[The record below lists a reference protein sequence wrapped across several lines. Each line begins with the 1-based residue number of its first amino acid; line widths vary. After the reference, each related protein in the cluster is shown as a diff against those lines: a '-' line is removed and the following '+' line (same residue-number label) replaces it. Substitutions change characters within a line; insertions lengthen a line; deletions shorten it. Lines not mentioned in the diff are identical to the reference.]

1 MKIAVLN
8 ECFLN
13 ESHIERLK
21 KLGEVAIYNDTD
33 TEEKA
38 TARLNDVEVAI
49 ADCFVSP
56 LNKKVLSSAK
66 NLKYISI
73 NSIGFDLVDLEAAK
87 EQGILISNIPGYSSE
102 AVAEHAIAL
111 MFAVVRNLVQ
121 MDKKVREKPYEI
133 DPADKSQLPLLGFNL
148 QGKTLGV
155 IGLGS
160 IGRRVAEIGNGIG
173 MRVIAFN
180 RSTKTVSNIEMVT
193 LDKLL
198 RDSDVVS
205 LHTPLNSESE
215 GLIGKDQLKLMR
227 NHSVLINT
235 ARGKI
240 VDTQALYNA
249 LKDGVIAGAGIDT
262 LAEWDKSNPLLSLEN
277 TVITPHGAW
286 YTTESFEN
294 LAEMVTSNVE
304 AFIDGEPTNLI

>member
-1 MKIAVLN
+1 MKIAILN
-8 ECFLN
+8 ECFLT
-13 ESHIERLK
+13 EDHITRLK
-21 KLGEVAIYNDTD
+21 KLGEVSVYNDTD

-38 TARLNDVEVAI
+38 IERLKDVEMAI

-56 LNKKVLSSAK
+56 LNKNVLSSAK
-66 NLKYISI
+66 SLKYISI
-73 NSIGFDLVDLEAAK
+73 NSIGFDLVDLESAK
-87 EQGILISNIPGYSSE
+87 ENGILVSNIPGYSSE

-111 MFAVVRNLVQ
+111 IFAVVRKLVQ

-160 IGRRVAEIGNGIG
+160 IGTRVAEMANGIG
-173 MRVIAFN
+173 MRVVAYN
-180 RSTKTVSNIEMVT
+180 RSTKSIPNVEMVSLDT
-193 LDKLL
+193 LLQN
-198 RDSDVVS
+198 SDVVS

-215 GLIGKDQLKLMR
+215 GLIGKSQLDLMKK
-227 NHSVLINT
+227 HSVLINT

-240 VDTQALYNA
+240 VDTEALYNA
-249 LKDGVIAGAGIDT
+249 LKGGVIAGAGLDT
-262 LAEWDKSNPLLSLEN
+262 LAEWDKSNPLLTLEN

-286 YTTESFEN
+286 YTKESFEN
-294 LAEMVTSNVE
+294 LAEMVTANVE
-304 AFIDGEPTNLI
+304 AYINGKPVNLI